1 MQEEVVQD
9 ERQRIKQRIAA
20 AANHGAELIGALQ
33 EKIAALNLPDEPV
46 IVPAFETA
54 RFTLEHD
61 LYDGSESLRAAFFRS
76 QHYCIGFLLFHSD
89 GSSFAEYHVM
99 RPHPLRPKLFIE
111 AVEAWVR
118 DGKIQTDV
126 RTAMMPQ

>member
-1 MQEEVVQD
+1 MEPQL
-9 ERQRIKQRIAA
+9 IKQRIASA
-20 AANHGAELIGALQ
+20 AQHGVALIAALQ
-33 EKIAALNLPDEPV
+33 EKIARLNLPGEAIAIP
-46 IVPAFETA
+46 PFEAA

-61 LYDGSESLRAAFFRS
+61 LYNGKQTLRAAFYPS

-99 RPHPLRPKLFIE
+99 RPHPTRPEVFIE

-118 DGKIQTDV
+118 DGKIQTDT
-126 RTAMMPQ
+126 RLAMMPK

>member
-1 MQEEVVQD
+1 MEQEQ
-9 ERQRIKQRIAA
+9 QLIKQRIASA
-20 AANHGAELIGALQ
+20 TAHGAELIAALQ
-33 EKIAALNLPDEPV
+33 ERIVKLDLPGEAIIIP
-46 IVPAFETA
+46 PFEAA

-61 LYDGSESLRAAFFRS
+61 LYNGKQTLRVAFFPS

-99 RPHPLRPKLFIE
+99 RQHPVRPQLFIE

-118 DGKIQTDV
+118 DGKIQTDT
-126 RTAMMPQ
+126 RLAMMPQ

>member
-1 MQEEVVQD
+1 MEAELQ
-9 ERQRIKQRIAA
+9 QRIAA
-20 AANHGAELIGALQ
+20 ATDNGVALL
-33 EKIAALNLPDEPV
+33 AALREKLAKLALPGES
-46 IVPAFETA
+46 ITIPAFEAA

-61 LYDGSESLRAAFFRS
+61 LYNGQQTLRAAFFPS

-99 RPHPLRPKLFIE
+99 RQHPARPSLFIE

-118 DGKIQTDV
+118 DGKIQTDT
-126 RTAMMPQ
+126 RLALMPK